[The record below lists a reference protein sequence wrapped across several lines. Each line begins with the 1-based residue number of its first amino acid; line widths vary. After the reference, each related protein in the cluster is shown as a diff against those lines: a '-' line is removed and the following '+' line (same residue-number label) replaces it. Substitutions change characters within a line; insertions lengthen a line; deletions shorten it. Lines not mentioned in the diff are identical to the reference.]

1 MVKLLL
7 YGVFQL
13 YINLGTYLNYKD
25 IAGVIFGTTFAF
37 WAMSA
42 GFLISRINFPNFMI
56 WAYWISLLRY
66 NLEGIVVNEFVGYDS
81 TGVTLHCANNEYIN
95 VPVSLG
101 NGSSAVKQFCPYT
114 NGLSFIHSFGM
125 YQAMWWP
132 DAGVIYGSLTLL
144 LILQT
149 LGLRFV
155 NYQRR

>member
-7 YGVFQL
+7 YGVFP
-13 YINLGTYLNYKD
+13 ID

-66 NLEGIVVNEFVGYDS
+66 NLGTELTRYDS